1 MAIDARVSKK
11 AAAMTLIA
19 VAGVSLTSIPA
30 AAGGSTARQPAAARA
45 GVQVPAAPGIPRLP
59 GGLSALSW
67 IVADADTGSVLAA
80 KNPHRRLAPA
90 STLKTLFAV
99 TVLPKFSA
107 GTVRRVSSTDLAGV
121 GAGSSVVGVRQGG
134 RYTVAD
140 LWRGV
145 FLRSG
150 NDAVHVLAAMNG
162 GWRNTAQEMQE
173 TARKLGARNT
183 TVKSPDGYDAPGQV
197 SSAYDLTVFARAG
210 LANDDF
216 ARYCATARAAFP
228 GTGGT
233 TQIENTNRLLVGSH
247 GLSRYPGIIGVKNG
261 YTTKAGNTLIA
272 AARRNGRTL
281 IVTVLN
287 PQSNENNAVYKE
299 AGSLLDWGFDTD
311 GSAQPVGT
319 LHAVRTSYHGG
330 TAFRPVAAH
339 VTEAEAR
346 GGSPWRSTLVLGA
359 GGAGVAAI
367 GLGALLA
374 RWRQAR
380 GRGGHGGGTA

>member
-121 GAGSSVVGVRQGG
+121 GAGSSVVGVRQGS

-162 GWRNTAQEMQE
+162 GWRTTAQEMQE

-183 TVKSPDGYDAPGQV
+183 TVKSPDGYDTPGQV

-228 GTGGT
+228 GT

-380 GRGGHGGGTA
+380 GRGGHGGGTV